1 MWLKDIKMNL
11 EAKEHRLVIL
21 GLKKLLEDTVEKM
34 NDLSDEDDERV
45 HLSND
50 AMLIDTMIEGFEEEY
65 RLRFEK

>member
-1 MWLKDIKMNL
+1 MLKDVQMNL

-34 NDLSDEDDERV
+34 NALSDEDDERI

>member
-1 MWLKDIKMNL
+1 MNL

-34 NDLSDEDDERV
+34 NALSDEDEDDERV